1 MSVLRRIVNTL
12 SGGGGAGGPK
22 LYPIKVQCNRCGEIL
37 TAKVNMANDLSVEY
51 GSSGSPQSYSCRKI
65 IQGSGRCFQ
74 TIEVVLQFDSHRA
87 LKEKEIHGGKFV
99 EE

>member
-1 MSVLRRIVNTL
+1 MSVLRRIVKAL
-12 SGGGGAGGPK
+12 SGGGGTGGLG
-22 LYPIKVQCNRCGEIL
+22 LYPVRVKCNRCGEIL
-37 TAKVNMANDLSVEY
+37 IAHVNMANDLSVEY

-74 TIEVVLQFDSHRA
+74 TIEIILQFDSHRT
-87 LKEKEIHGGKFV
+87 LQEKEIHGGTFV